1 MASSRSVARAARLA
15 LGTIWLAE
23 GLFLKVLWAHPDEL
37 ALVADSGLWWPTPA
51 ATLAVVG
58 VLEAALGVVLLVGI
72 KPRLTAAVAGV
83 ALVVITTTVVATDP
97 AVLLLP
103 FSPILKNLALLACTL
118 AVWHGGTD
126 VNAGSS
132 SAFRP
137 PALSA

>member
-58 VLEAALGVVLLVGI
+58 VLEAALGAVLLVGI

-97 AVLLLP
+97 TVLLLP

-118 AVWHGGTD
+118 AVWHGAAEVDTRPD
-126 VNAGSS
+126 PTLY
-132 SAFRP
+132 P